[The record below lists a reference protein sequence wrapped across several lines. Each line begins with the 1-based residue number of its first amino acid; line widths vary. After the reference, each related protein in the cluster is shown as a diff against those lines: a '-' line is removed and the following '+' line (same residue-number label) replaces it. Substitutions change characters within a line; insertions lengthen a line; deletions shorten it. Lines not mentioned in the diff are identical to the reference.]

1 MFNQLQSVKENNM
14 KPMIESTVNFRNFS
28 DRNILKSRSLIAIM
42 LLMMF
47 CFTGCSEDKKLKDGG
62 LRIGW
67 AIDDITPDGPASLF
81 GQYYERISTNVQSPL
96 KITACAMESTDEKG
110 NKEQAIMVSADL
122 LLIPRALQD
131 SVKIRVKPQIP
142 DFDTRKLFLNA
153 THTHSAPNPGL
164 DWKVDAKPDSG
175 YTKFLSDKLSAVVV
189 SAWKS
194 RKPAGISR
202 SLGYAV
208 VGHNRRVKYA
218 DGTAEMYGETDRS
231 DFVGMEGASDPG
243 VDMLFCWD
251 LKKKLTGIIINVS
264 CPAQVTEAKYY
275 VSADYWSEV
284 RKDLISKYSKDL
296 YVLSQ
301 VGAAGDLSPRDLPRG
316 YKAGETNM
324 WDIPG
329 IVEIGRRLT
338 QLIDAAYPEAMNNI
352 QTALA
357 FKHTVLNID
366 LPVRKVTEDE
376 YKKALKIVNE
386 IRSREP
392 KDSNSPNT
400 AWNRFLKEL
409 HDNEKIKG
417 YGPWDNKES
426 DYGRLKINE
435 RVLNIY
441 ANQDLHPLY
450 NLELHVIRL
459 GDVAIAS
466 NPFELYVDYGF
477 AIKGRSKAKQT
488 FVVQLSG
495 DYGDY
500 LPTARAIPGGQYS
513 ALVSVIGPI
522 GGQMLVDTTVS
533 LINRMWK

>member
-1 MFNQLQSVKENNM
+1 M
-14 KPMIESTVNFRNFS
+14 KPPVKSITYFRNKKKRS
-28 DRNILKSRSLIAIM
+28 IQKIMSLIAFITIM
-42 LLMMF
+42 VF
-47 CFTGCSEDKKLKDGG
+47 SSTGCSDDKKLKDGG

-67 AIDDITPDGPASLF
+67 AMEDITPDGPASLF
-81 GQYYERISTNVQSPL
+81 GQYYERISTYVQSPL
-96 KITACAMESTDEKG
+96 KVTACAIESAYEKG
-110 NKEQAIMVSADL
+110 DKEQAIMVSADL

-131 SVKIRVKPQIP
+131 SIKIRVKPQIP
-142 DFDTRKLFLNA
+142 DFDIGKLFLNA

-164 DWKVDAKPDSG
+164 DWKVDSKPESG
-175 YTKFLSDKLSAVVV
+175 YITFLSDKLSAVVV
-189 SAWKS
+189 SAWKN

-202 SLGYAV
+202 GLGYAV
-208 VGHNRRVKYA
+208 IGHNRRVQYA
-218 DGTAEMYGETDRS
+218 NGTAEMYGATDRP
-231 DFVGMEGASDPG
+231 DFIGIEGASDPG

-284 RKDLISKYSKDL
+284 RKNLLSKYSKDI
-296 YVLSQ
+296 YVLEQ
-301 VGAAGDLSPRDLPRG
+301 IGAAGDLSPRDLPRG
-316 YKAGETNM
+316 YKAGEPNM

-329 IVEIGRRLT
+329 IVEIGRRLG
-338 QLIDAAYPEAMNNI
+338 QVVDAVYPEAINNI
-352 QTALA
+352 QTTPV
-357 FKHTVLNID
+357 FKHTVRNID
-366 LPVRKVTEDE
+366 LPARTVTEEE
-376 YKKALKIVNE
+376 YKKASEIVSE

-409 HDNEKIKG
+409 HDNERINR

-426 DYGRLKINE
+426 DYGKLKINE
-435 RVLNIY
+435 RVLNIH
-441 ANQDLHPLY
+441 ANQEKHSLY
-450 NLELHVIRL
+450 NMELHVIRI

-477 AIKGRSKAKQT
+477 RIKGRSKADQT
-488 FVVQLSG
+488 FVVQLSC

-500 LPTARAIPGGQYS
+500 LPTLKALPGGQYS
-513 ALVSVIGPI
+513 ALVSVVGPA

-533 LINRMWK
+533 LINRMWE